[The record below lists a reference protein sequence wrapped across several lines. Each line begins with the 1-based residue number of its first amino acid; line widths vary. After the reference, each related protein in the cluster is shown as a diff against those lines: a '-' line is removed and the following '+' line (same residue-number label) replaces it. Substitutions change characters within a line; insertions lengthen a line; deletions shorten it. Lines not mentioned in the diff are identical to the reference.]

1 MHHHAM
7 HERSVHH
14 HVTTQRLTNRRS
26 DANRTAA
33 PRLATR
39 RDAWGTR
46 PATPSPG
53 VGPNGCPEGVLIVS
67 AGRLKGQLPLSGLWW
82 WKCEEKSEATTER
95 ACAR

>member
-14 HVTTQRLTNRRS
+14 HVTNRRS

-53 VGPNGCPEGVLIVS
+53 VGPNGCPEGVFDRI
-67 AGRLKGQLPLSGLWW
+67 GRSV
-82 WKCEEKSEATTER
+82 ER
-95 ACAR
+95 AIAIVGSVVVEM

>member
-1 MHHHAM
+1 MHHRSMH

-53 VGPNGCPEGVLIVS
+53 VGPNGCPEGVFDRI
-67 AGRLKGQLPLSGLWW
+67 GRSV
-82 WKCEEKSEATTER
+82 ER
-95 ACAR
+95 AIAIVGSVVVEM